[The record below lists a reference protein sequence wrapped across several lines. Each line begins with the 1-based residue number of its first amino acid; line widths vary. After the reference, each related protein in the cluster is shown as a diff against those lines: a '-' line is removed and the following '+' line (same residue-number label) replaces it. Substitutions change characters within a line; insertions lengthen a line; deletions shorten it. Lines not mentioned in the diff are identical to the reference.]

1 LLPFAPDPDGYFI
14 QRMMYI
20 YMAQT
25 HGKSYNDP
33 WSV

>member
-1 LLPFAPDPDGYFI
+1 
-14 QRMMYI
+14 MYI